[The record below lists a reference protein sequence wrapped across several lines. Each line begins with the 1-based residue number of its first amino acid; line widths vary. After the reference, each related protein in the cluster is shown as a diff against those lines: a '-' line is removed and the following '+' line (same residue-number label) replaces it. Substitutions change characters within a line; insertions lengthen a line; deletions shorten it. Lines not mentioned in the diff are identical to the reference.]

1 LFEALTIK
9 IALILFGAL
18 TIEIF
23 SNLVW
28 KNEMQAPCQL
38 ERLLQSFFRALTIKI
53 ASILF
58 REMRLKFQYVS
69 LRDCDFLWCRNYN
82 YGAASAK
89 VGANIL
95 AQPYLVSQDPILAF
109 KSSLYFW
116 TSGSDT
122 IPSIHEVL
130 IGKWKPSTADQ
141 EAGRK
146 PGFGVT
152 IDIINGGLECG
163 KVTPQAQNRVK
174 YFKQFCKQ
182 LNVSTGPNLSCA
194 TMQPF

>member
-1 LFEALTIK
+1 LSFENRNC
-9 IALILFGAL
+9 FYPVQS
-18 TIEIF
+18 F
-23 SNLVW
+23 DNQDFFNLVW
-28 KNEMQAPCQL
+28 SFVNGDCFNLVWSLDNWDCFDLVWSFDIEIGASCQL
-38 ERLLQSFFRALTIKI
+38 ERLLQSFSRALTTKI

-116 TSGSDT
+116 TSGPGT

-130 IGKWKPSTADQ
+130 IGKWKPSKADQ

-152 IDIINGGLECG
+152 IDIINGG
-163 KVTPQAQNRVK
+163 
-174 YFKQFCKQ
+174 
-182 LNVSTGPNLSCA
+182 
-194 TMQPF
+194 